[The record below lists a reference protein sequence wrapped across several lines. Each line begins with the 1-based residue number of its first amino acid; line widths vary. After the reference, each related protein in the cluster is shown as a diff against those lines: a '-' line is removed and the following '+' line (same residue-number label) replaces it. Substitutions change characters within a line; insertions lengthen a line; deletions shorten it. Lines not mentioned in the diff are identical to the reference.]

1 MSRLAAYLHT
11 RYAQLVHTARNREAG
26 MEGIQA
32 AALAGIIGAA
42 VILFAGLVTG
52 KIQELWARIG

>member
-1 MSRLAAYLHT
+1 MTRLAAYLHT
-11 RYAQLVHTARNREAG
+11 RYAQLVDTTQAREAG

>member
-1 MSRLAAYLHT
+1 MTRLAAYLHT
-11 RYAQLVHTARNREAG
+11 RYAQLVDTTRAREAG